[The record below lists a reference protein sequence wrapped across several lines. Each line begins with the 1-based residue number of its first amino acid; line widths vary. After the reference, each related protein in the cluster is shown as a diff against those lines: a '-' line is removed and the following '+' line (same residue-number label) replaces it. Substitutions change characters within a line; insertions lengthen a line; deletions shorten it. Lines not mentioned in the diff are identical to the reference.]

1 MANLTESSLWEP
13 GIYRWEDTDP
23 IQGGEAGIDNVP
35 TRQLANRTRWLRD
48 RAVLDNE
55 PKTISSL
62 HTFSAGLVTGL
73 IHRGTADGADNGSLA
88 LAGGGAAD
96 PNRGAHVV
104 LNGNQTAADAGHIR
118 YVVGSRG
125 RHRFSTNDGVGTLL
139 EKMVIDHA
147 SPISV
152 VGGVTNSQTSPG
164 TAGGF
169 FTRAVTYPTDGTY
182 GALYCPANNRLTLEV
197 GNNISYGVCQLMPG
211 GGYVTVGSVPS
222 LANASAGDLVLG
234 WKRPIR
240 NVIDTGN
247 DTIPLIHADKGSVY
261 GVRVASLHPL
271 LVGQALDAGSAAGD
285 VMLAYGKAV
294 RGNNAGSTG
303 SWSMIRTGAD
313 ASTQK
318 VDVGD
323 PNCPV
328 SIGGATVNGAIGGEL
343 VLGNQR
349 HLRAVNA
356 AGTAALPM
364 MQMDAANDTR
374 IGWSA
379 GAGAYLNH
387 FHNGV
392 GVGQTPWTAY
402 VNWHQ
407 SAGWRRIMCNSA
419 PPAGAV
425 YLYFM
430 P

>member
-1 MANLTESSLWEP
+1 MANLAESSLWEP

-23 IQGGEAGIDNVP
+23 LQGGENGIDNVP

-73 IHRGTADGADNGSLA
+73 IHRGTADGADNGALS

-96 PNRGAHVV
+96 TGRGAHLV
-104 LNGNQTAADAGHIR
+104 LNGNQTAADGGHIR
-118 YVVGSRG
+118 YVAGSKG
-125 RHRFSTNDGVGTLL
+125 RHRFITNDGVATSL
-139 EKMVIDHA
+139 EKLVIDHA
-147 SPISV
+147 TPIHA
-152 VGGVTNSQTSPG
+152 VGGLTVSQTSPG
-164 TAGGF
+164 TGGGF

-182 GALYCPANNRLTLEV
+182 GALYCPANNKLTLEV
-197 GNNISYGVCQLMPG
+197 GNNSSYGVCQLMPG
-211 GGYVTVGSVPS
+211 GGYVTVGAVPS
-222 LANASAGDLVLG
+222 LVNASAGDLVLG
-234 WKRPIR
+234 WKRPVR

-294 RGNNAGSTG
+294 RGNNAGSNG
-303 SWSMIRTGAD
+303 SWSMIRTTAD
-313 ASTQK
+313 SSTQK

-323 PNCPV
+323 PNAPV
-328 SIGGATVNGAIGGEL
+328 SIGGANVGGAIGGEL

-349 HLRAVNA
+349 HLRATNA
-356 AGTAALPM
+356 AGTTSLPLL
-364 MQMDAANDTR
+364 QMNASNETR

-379 GAGAYLNH
+379 GAGMYLNT
-387 FHNGV
+387 FHAGV
-392 GVGQTPWTAY
+392 DPGQTSWSSY
-402 VNWHQ
+402 VNWGN
-407 SAGWRRIMCNSA
+407 SAGIRRIMCSNA
-419 PPAGAV
+419 PPAGAW
-425 YLYFM
+425 YLYFI